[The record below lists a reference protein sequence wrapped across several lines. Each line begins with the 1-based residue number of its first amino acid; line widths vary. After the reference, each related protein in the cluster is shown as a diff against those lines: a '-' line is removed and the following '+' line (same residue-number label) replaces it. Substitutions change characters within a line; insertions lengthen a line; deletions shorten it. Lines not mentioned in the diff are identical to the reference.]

1 VRHTCDKDLT
11 LPWRNTVNEETFNMS
26 IRKFLK
32 MVGVRSQSEIE
43 RAVAKA
49 IGDGRLT
56 GSEALPVTMQL
67 VIQGVALDIR
77 FDGEIRLA

>member
-1 VRHTCDKDLT
+1 
-11 LPWRNTVNEETFNMS
+11 VNEETFNMS

-49 IGDGRLT
+49 IADGSLK